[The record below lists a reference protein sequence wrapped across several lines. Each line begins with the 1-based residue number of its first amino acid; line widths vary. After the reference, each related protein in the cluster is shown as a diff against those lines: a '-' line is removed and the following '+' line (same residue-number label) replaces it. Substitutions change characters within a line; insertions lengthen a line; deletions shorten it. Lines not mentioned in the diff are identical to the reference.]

1 VPGRRWLVGGR
12 RLIVDITPLRESRDF
27 RRLWS
32 SQLFT
37 VWCRQVVIV
46 AMPYQVYIATHSSL
60 VVGLLGVTQA
70 VAIIGT
76 GLYGGG
82 FIDRFDRRRVQIAA
96 KVAAGIASLAL
107 AVGGLHPALTP
118 TWIVFALAA
127 VGTAAWTLD
136 QSARA
141 ATVPRL
147 VEARILPSA
156 LSLGQVLNQ
165 GGQIIGPAAGG
176 LVIGFLGLT
185 WAYGIDALGCIPATI
200 LVASLTPQLPIGTSV
215 RRGWRA
221 PAEGVAFVRKN
232 PVLIATF
239 AADLNATIFGMPTAV
254 FPALALTIYRIGP
267 TGLGLL
273 YAAPATGAFV
283 ATLLSG
289 WVPRV
294 RRQGAFIVG
303 AIAIW
308 GLAIAGFGIAGS
320 VRWLGLLLLAIAG
333 AGDMVSAVFRQTI
346 LQMSV
351 PDSIRGRL
359 SAFNMMVVM
368 SGPRLGDL
376 EAGAVAALFTPVISV
391 VSGGLLCV
399 AGIAAIASLNPTLRR
414 YRLPAAAEVAIPE
427 TDVGVP

>member
-1 VPGRRWLVGGR
+1 
-12 RLIVDITPLRESRDF
+12 
-27 RRLWS
+27 
-32 SQLFT
+32 

-46 AMPYQVYIATHSSL
+46 AMPYQVYVATRSSL
-60 VVGLLGVTQA
+60 AVGLLGATQA
-70 VAIIGT
+70 AAIIGT

-82 FIDRFDRRRVQIAA
+82 LIDRFDRRRIQITG
-96 KVAAGIASLAL
+96 KVAAGLASLAL
-107 AVGGLHPALTP
+107 AVGALHPALTP
-118 TWIVFALAA
+118 IWVVFILAA

-147 VEARILPSA
+147 VDPRILPSA
-156 LSLGQVLNQ
+156 LSLGQVLIQ
-165 GGQIIGPAAGG
+165 GGAIIGPAAGG

-185 WAYGIDALGCIPATI
+185 WAYAIDVTGCIPATL
-200 LVASLTPQLPIGTSV
+200 LVASLTPQRPVDGGIV

-221 PAEGVAFVRKN
+221 PMEGLSYVRRS
-232 PVLIATF
+232 PILIATF
-239 AADLNATIFGMPTAV
+239 VADLNATIFGMPTAV
-254 FPALALTIYRIGP
+254 FPALALSVFRIGP
-267 TGLGLL
+267 AGLGLL
-273 YAAPATGAFV
+273 YSAPAVGAFA

-294 RRQGAFIVG
+294 RRQGAFIIG
-303 AIAIW
+303 AITIW
-308 GLAIAGFGIAGS
+308 GLAIAGFGLAGR
-320 VRWLGLLLLAIAG
+320 VRWLGLLLLAVAG

-351 PDSIRGRL
+351 PDSMRGRL
-359 SAFNMMVVM
+359 SAFNTMVVM

-399 AGIAAIASLNPTLRR
+399 AGIAAIAALSPTLRDYQR
-414 YRLPAAAEVAIPE
+414 TYIVDVQVAPGSAPAP
-427 TDVGVP
+427 

>member
-1 VPGRRWLVGGR
+1 
-12 RLIVDITPLRESRDF
+12 
-27 RRLWS
+27 
-32 SQLFT
+32 
-37 VWCRQVVIV
+37 
-46 AMPYQVYIATHSSL
+46 MPYQVYVATRSSL
-60 VVGLLGVTQA
+60 AVGLLGVTQA
-70 VAIIGT
+70 AAIIGT

-82 FIDRFDRRRVQIAA
+82 IIDRFDRRRVQITG
-96 KVAAGIASLAL
+96 KLVAGVASLAL
-107 AVGGLHPALTP
+107 AGGALRASSTP
-118 TWIVFALAA
+118 MWVVFALAA

-147 VEARILPSA
+147 VHARILPSA
-156 LSLGQVLNQ
+156 LSLGQVLVQ
-165 GGQIIGPAAGG
+165 GGSIIGPAAGG

-185 WAYGIDALGCIPATI
+185 WAYGIDVLGCIPATL
-200 LVASLTPQLPIGTSV
+200 LVASLTPQLPVGTAV

-221 PAEGVAFVRKN
+221 PAEGLRYVRKSHI
-232 PVLIATF
+232 LMATF
-239 AADLNATIFGMPTAV
+239 AADLNATVFGMPTAV
-254 FPALALTIYRIGP
+254 FPALALSVYRIGP
-267 TGLGLL
+267 TGLGFL
-273 YAAPATGAFV
+273 YSAPAAGALI

-294 RRQGAFIVG
+294 RRQGAFIIG
-303 AIAIW
+303 AICVW
-308 GLAIAGFGIAGS
+308 GLAIAGFGFAGQ

-351 PDSIRGRL
+351 PDSMRGRL
-359 SAFNMMVVM
+359 SAFNTMVVM

-399 AGIAAIASLNPTLRR
+399 AGMAVIASLSPTLRD
-414 YRLPAAAEVAIPE
+414 YRSTAAAPMPA
-427 TDVGVP
+427 VPNVVPPSAAGGESVE

>member
-1 VPGRRWLVGGR
+1 M
-12 RLIVDITPLRESRDF
+12 
-27 RRLWS
+27 
-32 SQLFT
+32 
-37 VWCRQVVIV
+37 VIV
-46 AMPYQVYIATHSSL
+46 AMPYQVYVATRSSL
-60 VVGLLGVTQA
+60 LVGLLGVTQA
-70 VAIIGT
+70 AAIIAM
-76 GLYGGG
+76 GLYGGS
-82 FIDRFDRRRVQIAA
+82 FIDRFDRRRVQISA
-96 KVAAGIASLAL
+96 KVFAGFASLAL
-107 AVGGLHPALTP
+107 AAGALKPESTP
-118 TWIVFALAA
+118 TVIVFALAA

-136 QSARA
+136 QATRQ
-141 ATVPRL
+141 ATVPRV
-147 VEARILPSA
+147 VELRILPSA
-156 LSLGQVLNQ
+156 LSLGQVANQ

-185 WAYGIDALGCIPATI
+185 WAYGIDVLGCIPATLLI
-200 LVASLTPQLPIGTSV
+200 ASLTPQLPIGDGAAV

-221 PAEGVAFVRKN
+221 PGEGIAFVRKS

-273 YAAPATGAFV
+273 YAAPATGAFIG
-283 ATLLSG
+283 TLLSG

-294 RRQGAFIVG
+294 RRQGAFIIG
-303 AIAIW
+303 AITVW

-333 AGDMVSAVFRQTI
+333 AGDMVSAIFRQTI

-351 PDSIRGRL
+351 PDSMRGRL

-399 AGIAAIASLNPTLRR
+399 IGIAAIASLNPTLRK
-414 YRLPAAAEVAIPE
+414 YRLPAAPEVASPE
-427 TDVGVP
+427 TVMGVP